1 MKTRS
6 AITARAGGALGLL
19 CLSCLLAACSKTTPS
34 IDPNSAASEFTQAFH
49 AEVANN
55 TDLADTTNNTD
66 ARKGLIA
73 KPSGKVTN
81 DAGEIIWDFDAFDF
95 IEGNAPSTVN
105 PSLWRQA
112 SLNNQIGLYKV
123 ADRIYQL
130 RGFDLSNMTLIEG
143 DTGWIVVDV
152 LTSEETARA
161 AMAFARKH
169 LGDKPV
175 KAIVFTH
182 SHVDHFGGALGVL
195 TAEETKAQN
204 VPVVAPLGFMEEATS
219 ENVLVGMA
227 MARRSIYMYGKRLPQ
242 NAQGMIDNGLGKAV
256 AYGKVGVLPPTL
268 VVKEPK
274 ETHILDGVEFM
285 FHNVPGSE
293 APSEFV
299 FYLPELKAFGS
310 AELFGHTLHNLYTP
324 RGAKVRDALKWASY
338 MDEAMAYASE
348 AEVMFHQHNWPV
360 WGSEN
365 IRNFMEKQRDVYRF
379 IHDQTVRHMNAG
391 FTSTEIAEKVEMPEA
406 LNGFL
411 SGRGYYGT
419 ISHNVKAVYQ
429 FYMGWFDAHPSNLN
443 PLPPVEAAKRYVEV
457 AGGMDSLLNKA
468 EEAVNQGEYRWAA
481 ELLKHAVYAE
491 PENSRAKALLAQS
504 FDQMGYMAESAPW
517 RNFYLTGA
525 LELRQGGYT
534 EGFKRTAFLD
544 MLKHTPTERFLEAM
558 AASLNSEKAEGE
570 DIQINL
576 VFSDTQESYVLR
588 INNSVLHH
596 RAGKP
601 EESSAATLTLSKP
614 FFLNMMTGEAG
625 ATDLLFSD
633 DTKIDGS
640 TIKLGQFFGMLEKA
654 TGNFNIVTP

>member
-1 MKTRS
+1 MKTNLPLAAL
-6 AITARAGGALGLL
+6 AIVVPA
-19 CLSCLLAACSKTTPS
+19 LLAACSKSPAPS
-34 IDPNSAASEFTQAFH
+34 DPNSTASEFTQAFH
-49 AEVANN
+49 AEVAKN
-55 TDLADTTNNTD
+55 TDLVDSANNAD

-73 KPSGKVTN
+73 RPTGQVKN
-81 DAGEIIWDFDAFDF
+81 EQGEVIWDYDEFNF
-95 IEGNAPSTVN
+95 IDGKSPATVN

-161 AMAFARKH
+161 AMAFARQH

-175 KAIVFTH
+175 SAIVFTH

-195 TAEETKAQN
+195 SAEEVATRK
-204 VPVVAPLGFMEEATS
+204 VPVVAPVGFMEEATS
-219 ENVLVGMA
+219 ENLLVGMA
-227 MARRSIYMYGKRLPQ
+227 MARRSTYMYGKRLPRSPE
-242 NAQGMIDNGLGKAV
+242 GLVDNGLGKAV
-256 AYGKVGVLPPTL
+256 AYGKVGILPPTL
-268 VVKEPK
+268 VVKEAK
-274 ETHILDGVEFM
+274 ETHMLDGLEFM

-299 FYLPELKAFGS
+299 FYLPALKAFGS

-338 MDEAMAYASE
+338 MDEAIAYAGD

-360 WGSEN
+360 WGAEN
-365 IRNFMEKQRDVYRF
+365 VRSFMEKQRDVYRF

-391 FTSTEIAEKVEMPEA
+391 YTSTEIAEKVTMPPA
-406 LNGFL
+406 LNNFL

-419 ISHNVKAVYQ
+419 VSHNVKAVYQ
-429 FYMGWFDAHPSNLN
+429 FYMGWFDANPANLN
-443 PLPPVEAAKRYVEV
+443 PLPPVEAAKKYVEV
-457 AGGMDSLLNKA
+457 AGGMDALLTKA
-468 EEAVNQGEYRWAA
+468 EDAVNKGEYRWAA
-481 ELLKHAVYAE
+481 ELLKHAVYAD
-491 PENSRAKALLAQS
+491 PENTRAKALLATS

-525 LELRQGGYT
+525 LELRQGGYN
-534 EGFKRTAFLD
+534 EGFKRSMFLD

-558 AASLNSEKAEGE
+558 AAALNSDKAEGE

-588 INNSVLHH
+588 IHNSVLHH
-596 RAGKP
+596 RAGQA
-601 EESSAATLTLSKP
+601 EENSAATLTLSKP

-633 DTKIDGS
+633 QTQIDGS
-640 TIKLGQFFGMLEKA
+640 TIKLGQFFGMLDKA

>member
-1 MKTRS
+1 MNPF
-6 AITARAGGALGLL
+6 TAWPTPALLSIALL
-19 CLSCLLAACSKTTPS
+19 TACSKAPAPV
-34 IDPNSAASEFTQAFH
+34 DPNSAASEFTQAFH
-49 AEVANN
+49 AEVAEN
-55 TDLADTTNNTD
+55 TDLVDTANNAD
-66 ARKGLIA
+66 ARKGLIV
-73 KPSGKVTN
+73 KPTGKVLN
-81 DAGEIIWDFDAFDF
+81 DAGEVIWDYDEFSF
-95 IEGNAPSTVN
+95 IDGKAPSTVN

-143 DTGWIVVDV
+143 NTGWIVVDV

-161 AMAFARKH
+161 AMAFAREH

-175 KAIVFTH
+175 TAIVFTH

-195 TAEETKAQN
+195 SAEEVAERK
-204 VPVVAPLGFMEEATS
+204 VPVVAPIGFMEEATS
-219 ENVLVGMA
+219 ENLLVGMA
-227 MARRSIYMYGKRLPQ
+227 MARRSIYMYGKRLPRSPE
-242 NAQGMIDNGLGKAV
+242 GLIDNGLGKAV
-256 AYGKVGVLPPTL
+256 AYGKVGILAPTL

-274 ETHILDGVEFM
+274 ETHVLDGLEFM

-299 FYLPELKAFGS
+299 FYLPTLKAFGS

-324 RGAKVRDALKWASY
+324 RGAKVRDALKWANY
-338 MDEAMAYASE
+338 MDEAIAYAGD

-360 WGSEN
+360 WGADN
-365 IRNFMEKQRDVYRF
+365 VRNFMEKQRDVYRF

-391 FTSTEIAEKVEMPEA
+391 YTSAEIAEQVKMPPA
-406 LNGFL
+406 LNNFL

-419 ISHNVKAVYQ
+419 VSHNVKAVYQ
-429 FYMGWFDAHPSNLN
+429 FYMGWFDANPANLN
-443 PLPPVEAAKRYVEV
+443 PLPPVEAAKRYVDV
-457 AGGMDSLLNKA
+457 AGGMDALLTKA
-468 EEAVNQGEYRWAA
+468 EDAVNKGEYRWAA

-491 PENSRAKALLAQS
+491 PENARAKGLLAQS

-525 LELRQGGYT
+525 LELREGGYT

-558 AASLNSEKAEGE
+558 AAALNSEKAEEE

-601 EESSAATLTLSKP
+601 EENSAATLTLSKP

-633 DTKIDGS
+633 QTKIDGS

>member
-1 MKTRS
+1 MKTNLALAAL
-6 AITARAGGALGLL
+6 AIGIPA
-19 CLSCLLAACSKTTPS
+19 LLAACSKTPT
-34 IDPNSAASEFTQAFH
+34 DPNSAASEFTQAFH
-49 AEVANN
+49 AEVAKN
-55 TDLADTTNNTD
+55 TDLVDAANNAD

-73 KPSGKVTN
+73 KPTGKVMN
-81 DAGEIIWDFDAFDF
+81 DEGVVIWDYDEFNF
-95 IEGNAPSTVN
+95 IEGKAPGTVN

-143 DTGWIVVDV
+143 NTGWIVVDV

-169 LGDKPV
+169 LGNKPV
-175 KAIVFTH
+175 TAIVFTH

-195 TAEETKAQN
+195 SAEEVAAGKI
-204 VPVVAPLGFMEEATS
+204 PVVAPIGFMEEATS
-219 ENVLVGMA
+219 ENLLVGMA
-227 MARRSIYMYGKRLPQ
+227 MARRSVYMYGKRLPRSPE
-242 NAQGMIDNGLGKAV
+242 GLVDNGLGKAV

-268 VVKEPK
+268 VVKEAK
-274 ETHILDGVEFM
+274 ETHVLDGLEFM

-299 FYLPELKAFGS
+299 FYLPTLKAFGS

-338 MDEAMAYASE
+338 MDEAIAYAGD

-360 WGSEN
+360 WGADN
-365 IRNFMEKQRDVYRF
+365 IRTFMEKQRDVYRF

-391 FTSTEIAEKVEMPEA
+391 HTPAEIAEKVAMPPA
-406 LNGFL
+406 LNNFL

-419 ISHNVKAVYQ
+419 VSHNVKAVYQ
-429 FYMGWFDAHPSNLN
+429 FYMGWFDANPANLN
-443 PLPPVEAAKRYVEV
+443 PLPPVEAAKKYVDV
-457 AGGMDSLLNKA
+457 AGGMDALLNKA
-468 EEAVNQGEYRWAA
+468 EEAVNKGEYRWAA

-491 PENSRAKALLAQS
+491 PENARAKGLLATS

-525 LELRQGGYT
+525 LELREGGYN
-534 EGFKRTAFLD
+534 EGFKRTSFLD

-596 RAGKP
+596 HAGKP
-601 EESSAATLTLSKP
+601 NENSAATLTLSKP

-633 DTKIDGS
+633 QTRIDGS
-640 TIKLGQFFGMLEKA
+640 TLKLGQFFGMLEKA

>member
-1 MKTRS
+1 MKS
-6 AITARAGGALGLL
+6 PTAWFTPALVALA
-19 CLSCLLAACSKTTPS
+19 LLAACSKAPTP
-34 IDPNSAASEFTQAFH
+34 IDPNSAASEYTQAFH
-49 AEVANN
+49 AQVAEN
-55 TDLADTTNNTD
+55 TDLVDTANNAD

-73 KPSGKVTN
+73 KPTGKVLN
-81 DAGEIIWDFDAFDF
+81 DAGEVIWDYDEFNF
-95 IEGNAPSTVN
+95 IEGKAPGTVN

-143 DTGWIVVDV
+143 EKGWIVVDV

-175 KAIVFTH
+175 TAIVFTH

-195 TAEETKAQN
+195 SAEEVAASN
-204 VPVVAPLGFMEEATS
+204 IPVVAPIGFMEEATS
-219 ENVLVGMA
+219 ENLLVGMA
-227 MARRSIYMYGKRLPQ
+227 MARRSIYMYGKRLPRSPE
-242 NAQGMIDNGLGKAV
+242 GLIDNGLGKAV
-256 AYGKVGVLPPTL
+256 AYGKVGILPPTL
-268 VVKEPK
+268 AVKEAK
-274 ETHILDGVEFM
+274 ETHVLDGLEFM

-299 FYLPELKAFGS
+299 FYLPTLKAFGS

-324 RGAKVRDALKWASY
+324 RGAKVRDALKWAAY
-338 MDEAMAYASE
+338 MDEAIAYAGD

-360 WGSEN
+360 WGAEN
-365 IRNFMEKQRDVYRF
+365 VRSFMEKQRDVYRF

-391 FTSTEIAEKVEMPEA
+391 YTSTEIAEKVAMPPA
-406 LNGFL
+406 LNSFL

-419 ISHNVKAVYQ
+419 VSHNVKAVYQ
-429 FYMGWFDAHPSNLN
+429 FYMGWFDANPANLN
-443 PLPPVEAAKRYVEV
+443 PLPPVEAAKRYVDV
-457 AGGMDSLLNKA
+457 AGGMDALLNKA
-468 EEAVNQGEYRWAA
+468 EDAVNKGEYRWAA

-491 PENSRAKALLAQS
+491 PENARAKGLLAKS

-525 LELRQGGYT
+525 LELREGGYT

-601 EESSAATLTLSKP
+601 ENNSAATLTLSKP

-633 DTKIDGS
+633 QTKIDGS

>member
-1 MKTRS
+1 MTIHS
-6 AITARAGGALGLL
+6 STAAFALATFA
-19 CLSCLLAACSKTTPS
+19 LLAACSKAPEPV
-34 IDPNSAASEFTQAFH
+34 DPNSAASEFTQAFH
-49 AEVANN
+49 ADVAEN
-55 TDLADTTNNTD
+55 TDLVDTANNAD
-66 ARKGLIA
+66 AGRGLIA
-73 KPSGKVTN
+73 KPTGKVLN
-81 DAGEIIWDFDAFDF
+81 DAGDVIWDYDEFNF
-95 IEGNAPSTVN
+95 IEGKAPSTVN

-175 KAIVFTH
+175 TAIVFTH
-182 SHVDHFGGALGVL
+182 SHVDHFGGALGVMS
-195 TAEETKAQN
+195 AEEVAARN
-204 VPVVAPLGFMEEATS
+204 VPVVAPIGFMEEATS
-219 ENVLVGMA
+219 ENLLVGMA
-227 MARRSIYMYGKRLPQ
+227 MARRSIYMYGKRLPS
-242 NAQGMIDNGLGKAV
+242 NPEGLIDNGLGKAV
-256 AYGKVGVLPPTL
+256 AYGKVGILPPTL
-268 VVKEPK
+268 VIKESK
-274 ETHILDGVEFM
+274 ETHTLDGLEFM

-338 MDEAMAYASE
+338 MDEAIAYAGD

-360 WGSEN
+360 WGSAN
-365 IRNFMEKQRDVYRF
+365 VRSFMEKQRDVYRF

-391 FTSTEIAEKVEMPEA
+391 FTSSEIAEKVVMPPA
-406 LNGFL
+406 LNSFL

-429 FYMGWFDAHPSNLN
+429 FYMGWFDANPANLN
-443 PLPPVEAAKRYVEV
+443 PLPPVEAAKKYVEV
-457 AGGMDSLLNKA
+457 AGGMDALLNKA
-468 EEAVNQGEYRWAA
+468 EEAVNKGEYRWAA
-481 ELLKHAVYAE
+481 ELLKHAVYAD
-491 PENSRAKALLAQS
+491 PDNMRAKALLAQS

-525 LELRQGGYT
+525 LELREGGYA
-534 EGFKRTAFLD
+534 EGFKRSMFLD

-558 AASLNSEKAEGE
+558 AAALNSDKAEGE

-576 VFSDTQESYVLR
+576 VFSDTQENYVLR

-614 FFLNMMTGEAG
+614 FFLNMMTGEAN

-633 DTKIDGS
+633 QTKIDGS